1 MRNVL
6 DDCLPLSYWSLSIS
20 IFDLLLFSP
29 LSSLPPSLQLQ
40 CSSASAWN
48 VVDNAIPS
56 SRHIMMSS
64 LYNEQDKFLIRRR
77 PSYPLRFV
85 LLLKRYLSSET
96 TWRMIEMMKKVATAA
111 EVDSEGARN
120 NEERKKE
127 REFSQQQFFSS
138 FFCDKVP
145 CLTASKPKPGILSPF
160 LFAWEENVVFEIQET
175 RKGDDN
181 GAAL

>member
-1 MRNVL
+1 M
-6 DDCLPLSYWSLSIS
+6 CAGWLSSIVILIIVNFNLWSFI
-20 IFDLLLFSP
+20 IFSSSLV
-29 LSSLPPSLQLQ
+29 SLPPSLQLQ

-64 LYNEQDKFLIRRR
+64 YNEEDKFLIRRR
-77 PSYPLRFV
+77 PSYPFAVRPAAE
-85 LLLKRYLSSET
+85 KISLSSET

-120 NEERKKE
+120 NEEKKE
-127 REFSQQQFFSS
+127 GILPAAVFFAL

-175 RKGDDN
+175 QKRRRRSGTVI
-181 GAAL
+181 